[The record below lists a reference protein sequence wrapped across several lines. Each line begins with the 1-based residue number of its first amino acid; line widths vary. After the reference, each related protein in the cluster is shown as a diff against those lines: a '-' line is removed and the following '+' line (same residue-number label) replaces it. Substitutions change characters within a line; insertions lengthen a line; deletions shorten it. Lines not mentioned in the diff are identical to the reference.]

1 MDIISI
7 GNGTASRESEQFV
20 AEMLK
25 KTDRPVQYIVVNEA
39 GASVY
44 SASELGAEEY
54 PDINVSLRGAISIAG
69 RLQDPLSDLVKID
82 PKHIGVGQYQHD
94 VNQKELEK
102 VLDDTVEDAVNNVGV
117 NINRASVSLL
127 KHVAGVNKTIAKNI
141 IDYREQ
147 NGKFGSRKEIKK
159 VKGLGAKAFEQC
171 AGFLRID
178 DGDNILDNTGVH
190 PESYKAVQNLL
201 KSMGLTTA
209 DLEADKLA
217 ETVTRLNALDVKAT
231 AAMLEIGEPTLRDI
245 IKELKKPGRD
255 PRDSA
260 PKPHLKSDVLSIE
273 DLKPDMELV
282 GTVRNVIDFGAF
294 VDIGVHQ
301 DGLVHISQISDRYI
315 SHPTDVLSVGDVV
328 TVKVLSVDVERKR
341 IGLSML
347 I

>member
-1 MDIISI
+1 M
-7 GNGTASRESEQFV
+7 
-20 AEMLK
+20 
-25 KTDRPVQYIVVNEA
+25 
-39 GASVY
+39 
-44 SASELGAEEY
+44 
-54 PDINVSLRGAISIAG
+54 
-69 RLQDPLSDLVKID
+69 KID

-301 DGLVHISQISDRYI
+301 DGLVHISQISDPPLYLPVHRMLYPSATWSPSRCCLWMWNANVSGSPCSFNKALRKTCHI
-315 SHPTDVLSVGDVV
+315 RGNVVNYTELKIKRLVPLFAGPGPDV
-328 TVKVLSVDVERKR
+328 KR
-341 IGLSML
+341 
-347 I
+347 